1 MSIMK
6 KTLLLL
12 LTFIAFAGVSDISRA
27 QGNCSL
33 SCRLF
38 YRSVLDSATLEGTNI
53 VLPSSAF
60 DMPAHAKV
68 SLLYGKDILSTKENG
83 NLEDFIYE
91 NLESGEYT
99 MLIEVSN
106 KEPREL
112 FFELFEG
119 KNALLVDLEEKKE
132 EDSDQPL
139 GLKGATIEGDIF
151 TYDSVDFGL
160 QTKSPTIVLL
170 ANLPISKVENK
181 KLIVDI
187 SDIHTTLMDGAMLFS
202 LGEL

>member
-1 MSIMK
+1 MKEIRLLILSIIA
-6 KTLLLL
+6 
-12 LTFIAFAGVSDISRA
+12 LTCFSVVSKA

-38 YRSVLDSATLEGTNI
+38 YRSVTTNI
-53 VLPSSAF
+53 TMDGVSTSIPQYVF
-60 DMPAHAKV
+60 DMPANAKV
-68 SLLYGKDILSTKENG
+68 SIIHGKDTLSVKEN
-83 NLEDFIYE
+83 NNIEDFVYDG
-91 NLESGEYT
+91 LDCGEYT
-99 MLIEVSN
+99 MKIEVPN
-106 KEPREL
+106 KAPREL
-112 FFELFEG
+112 FFDLSDG
-119 KNALLVDLEEKKE
+119 KNALLVDLEDKKE

-187 SDIHTTLMDGAMLFS
+187 SDINTTLMDGAMLFS